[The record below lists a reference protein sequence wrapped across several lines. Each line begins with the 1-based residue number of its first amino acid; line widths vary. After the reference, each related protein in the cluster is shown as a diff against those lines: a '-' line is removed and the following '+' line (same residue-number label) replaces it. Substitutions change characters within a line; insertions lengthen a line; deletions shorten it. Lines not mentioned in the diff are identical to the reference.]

1 MSTDL
6 IKKAIKYAAYAH
18 RAQVRKDGVTPYIC
32 HPYGVYRIAMS
43 YGCDEDQLIAALL
56 HDTVE
61 DTEVT
66 IDDIRISFGD
76 NVARLVW
83 GLTTP
88 DKSTQPG
95 MNRAARKEAEIQ
107 RLLKEPDDVIL
118 VKLADIEYN
127 INDCDSMD
135 RGFAFRFLDE
145 KKDLL
150 TALACNLN
158 LSTKTRFKAVDLVND
173 VDRIRYTLGND

>member
-1 MSTDL
+1 MSTNQ
-6 IKKAIKYAAYAH
+6 IKAAIKFAAYAH

-66 IDDIRISFGD
+66 IDDIRISFGE
-76 NVARLVW
+76 NVARLVE

-107 RLLKEPDDVIL
+107 RLLKEPDDVIM

-135 RGFAFRFLDE
+135 RGFAYRFLNE
-145 KKDLL
+145 KHELL

-158 LSTKTRFKAVDLVND
+158 LDSQTRFKAVDLATEC
-173 VDRIRYTLGND
+173 DRIYHELIN